1 MQAYLITNLVNGALY
16 VGQTRRGLAQ
26 RWASHKSVARCGGS
40 SHLHRAMRKYG
51 IENFIIDCVRPIE
64 YDLTSEEELS
74 AFEIEMIHALRNNC
88 HLYNASKGGEGAY
101 RRSEETCLRI
111 GKSHKGKTVSSDVRQ
126 RMAASHTGRKQSAES
141 SRKKSEKMRGKRGFL
156 PLLDSE
162 LLEIIRLRQ
171 LGWTQSRLA
180 QKFGTHQS
188 QISRICSGKRMSS
201 ISGVCRETIAARFEL
216 RKTHCNHGHDQTPD
230 NLTKR
235 GRCRECNRIHQQTYS
250 SKKGRVSIRQ
260 SIK

>member
-1 MQAYLITNLVNGALY
+1 MQAYLITNLVNGDLY
-16 VGQTRRGLAQ
+16 VGQTRRRLAQ
-26 RWASHKSVARCGGS
+26 RWASHKSAARCGGS

-64 YDLTSEEELS
+64 YDITSEKELN
-74 AFEIEMIHALRNNC
+74 AYETEMIRALRNNC
-88 HLYNASKGGEGAY
+88 RLYNLTCGGDGCSG
-101 RRSEETCLRI
+101 RVVSEETRLRI
-111 GKSHKGKTVSSDVRQ
+111 GKGHKGKTISPDVRHK
-126 RMAASHTGRKQSAES
+126 MAASHTGRKQSAES
-141 SRKKSEKMRGKRGFL
+141 SRKKSEKMRGNHSRPKVT
-156 PLLDSE
+156 DDQII
-162 LLEIIRLRQ
+162 EIVNLRHF
-171 LGWTQSRLA
+171 GWTQSRLA

-188 QISRICSGKRMSS
+188 QISRMCSGKRMSS

-260 SIK
+260 